1 MANAAIQMMTD
12 ARRAER
18 FDVALAAAIVRLDG
32 SKIDVIIH
40 NVSRYGF
47 MAGGVGML
55 ARGDAMTLHLSDGS
69 AFPAHVSWSRDDRV
83 GASFVVPLASEDLI
97 KLI

>member
-1 MANAAIQMMTD
+1 MGNAAQMVTAD

-18 FDVALAAAIVRLDG
+18 FDVALPASVVRLDG
-32 SKIDVIIH
+32 TAFDVIVR

-47 MAGGVGML
+47 MAEGVGTF
-55 ARGDAMTLHLSDGS
+55 ARGDALMLRLPDGAS
-69 AFPAHVSWSRDDRV
+69 FPAHVSWSRDDRA
-83 GASFVVPLASEDLI
+83 GAAFVVPLASEDLI